1 MPIVAGVLPVRDFDS
16 VVSFAEKCGTRVPAS
31 LHEMFANAGDDVDA
45 MARASQLQLDSFID
59 QLIERECRHF
69 HIYTLN
75 QSVNIKRCNLRQEV
89 KSLMPLSA

>member
-1 MPIVAGVLPVRDFDS
+1 MRDFDS
-16 VVSFAEKCGTRVPAS
+16 VVSFAEKCGTKVPAS
-31 LHEMFANAGDDVDA
+31 LHDMFANVSQDPDA
-45 MARASQLQLDSFID
+45 MAKASQLQLDTFID